1 MNLRSEIIP
10 KIEDSIENL
19 DIRFLSRIDGF
30 DLDDDFVEKILKK
43 CSDMELFKI
52 LCTENSDFESV
63 KEFYQKLKKLLENY
77 PNLLDIY
84 QYYSFILILL
94 IVERNDLVGYH
105 DVMYQSYLYMDNQG
119 IDEESIFSNGIYWKL
134 YQYYKYHEPR
144 PYLRFLNDWHFSEKM
159 NSMKY

>member
-1 MNLRSEIIP
+1 MNLRSQIIP

-30 DLDDDFVEKILKK
+30 DLDDDFVEKILIKY
-43 CSDMELFKI
+43 SDMELFKI
-52 LCTENSDFESV
+52 LCTENSDLESIT
-63 KEFYQKLKKLLENY
+63 EFYQKLKKILENY

-119 IDEESIFSNGIYWKL
+119 MDEESIFSNGIYWKL
-134 YQYYKYHEPR
+134 YQYYKYQDPK
-144 PYLRFLNDWHFSEKM
+144 PYLRFLNERHIGNHEFYEV
-159 NSMKY
+159 